1 MLGLH
6 YSKIISTATTNC
18 YIFLLT
24 VTMKVLVLC
33 ALVAGAMSALV
44 EFRDKDIFEP
54 LSDEMIWFINKMN
67 TTWKVII
74 KILFIISHQGLQ
86 FKKNYLDKLQII

>member
-1 MLGLH
+1 
-6 YSKIISTATTNC
+6 
-18 YIFLLT
+18 
-24 VTMKVLVLC
+24 MKVLVLC

-54 LSDEMIWFINKMN
+54 LSDEMIWFVNKLN

-74 KILFIISHQGLQ
+74 KILFITCISHQGLQ

>member
-1 MLGLH
+1 MVYTILKLLVQQPP
-6 YSKIISTATTNC
+6 IV
-18 YIFLLT
+18 IFFLLLT

-67 TTWKVII
+67 TTWKVIM
-74 KILFIISHQGLQ
+74 KTLFII
-86 FKKNYLDKLQII
+86 

>member
-1 MLGLH
+1 MCIYYLILVTFIVNFCV
-6 YSKIISTATTNC
+6 SI
-18 YIFLLT
+18 

-54 LSDEMIWFINKMN
+54 LSDEMIWFINKLN
-67 TTWKVII
+67 TSWKV
-74 KILFIISHQGLQ
+74 QE
-86 FKKNYLDKLQII
+86 N

>member
-1 MLGLH
+1 MCIYYLILVTFIVNFCV
-6 YSKIISTATTNC
+6 SI
-18 YIFLLT
+18 

-54 LSDEMIWFINKMN
+54 LSDEMIWFINKLN
-67 TTWKVII
+67 TSWKV
-74 KILFIISHQGLQ
+74 LG
-86 FKKNYLDKLQII
+86 N

>member
-1 MLGLH
+1 MRIMLGLQ
-6 YSKIISTATTNC
+6 YFIIISTATTNC
-18 YIFLLT
+18 YIFLQLT

-54 LSDEMIWFINKMN
+54 LSDEMIWFINKLN
-67 TTWKVII
+67 TTWKVIM
-74 KILFIISHQGLQ
+74 KILFLISHQGLQ
-86 FKKNYLDKLQII
+86 FKQKLPG